1 MRSLPLLA
9 LSLGLAACPAS
20 EAGTDTDTDATT
32 AGTTDSTT
40 ADAPTTGEPAE
51 DLNPHALGDH
61 ASQTCL
67 DAMAAAADFFAAA
80 AQGDAAAAT
89 AAYADPLKSFVQ
101 ALDAANERSDDA
113 AIVAALGQAD
123 GPGAALAEGHLFSS
137 LSAHLRANLSA
148 VETGAED
155 KYAAWDE
162 AHCVWDG
169 GLRKLAERAQAEGWS
184 AEGDPMIA
192 DIDAAFE
199 AGHAGISGE
208 PPATMIDDW
217 RIPPAKQ
224 IIEKTLF
231 RAAHRDVVGQAGRA
245 SKAADAAAAAR
256 ALGTFGVIRDRL
268 EGRNTPGIALIEAM
282 LAGDLAMISSTTI
295 AFELDK
301 AFAKRTRNYAD
312 QAFEEGLGIPGSYKG
327 AVEGRTYA
335 KLIVAGMKSAMLDT
349 DAYLADWDE
358 YVGHVRT
365 GADEAAAKAVSDR
378 LIEATCAY
386 QGLLGIAECT
396 GSDDEE

>member
-9 LSLGLAACPAS
+9 LSLGLAACPAAES
-20 EAGTDTDTDATT
+20 GTDTDTDAT
-32 AGTTDSTT
+32 AGSTDTTT
-40 ADAPTTGEPAE
+40 ADAPTTGEPGE
-51 DLNPHALGDH
+51 DLNPHTLGDH

-80 AQGDAAAAT
+80 AQGDAAAAS
-89 AAYADPLKSFVQ
+89 AAYVDPLKSFVQ
-101 ALDAANERSDDA
+101 ALDAAHERSDDA
-113 AIVAALGQAD
+113 AIVAALEQAD

-137 LSAHLRANLSA
+137 LSAHLRANLAA

-162 AHCVWDG
+162 AYCVWDG

-184 AEGDPMIA
+184 VEGDPIVA

-208 PPATMIDDW
+208 APNTSIDDW
-217 RIPPAKQ
+217 RIPPSKQ

-245 SKAADAAAAAR
+245 SKAADPIAAAR
-256 ALGTFGVIRDRL
+256 ALGSFGVIRDRIQ
-268 EGRNTPGIALIEAM
+268 GRNTPGIALIEDM
-282 LAGDLAMISSTTI
+282 LAGDVAMISSTKI

-301 AFAKRTRNYAD
+301 AFSKRTYNYAD
-312 QAFEEGLGIPGSYKG
+312 QAFGEGLGIPSSYKG

-335 KLIVAGMKSAMLDT
+335 KLIIAGMKSTMMIDT
-349 DAYLADWDE
+349 AAYLADWEE
-358 YVGHVRT
+358 YVDHVRT
-365 GADEAAAKAVSDR
+365 GADEAAAKVVSDR
-378 LIEATCAY
+378 LIETTCSY
-386 QGLLGIAECT
+386 QKLLGIACT
-396 GSDDEE
+396 GSDDEK